1 MMNLLAAASTTPLW
15 VVLGYLVLLLGLGI
29 YSSRFFKGTSR
40 DYFVASRSIGSFLL
54 LMSVFGTTMT
64 GFALVGSTGESFD
77 RGIAV
82 YGAMASWSGLIHSAI
97 FFLVGIR
104 LWAIGKRNGYV
115 TQVQFFRDRFQSPA
129 LGYVLFAML
138 VVLVIPYLLIG
149 IISAGKFVQPTT
161 ATMFD
166 GGWLAEGIPPWLTG
180 LVICGVVL
188 TYVFLGGVRSAAWAN
203 AFQTIVFMV
212 TGIVAFLMISHKIS
226 HDIAGHKEGGLLLNI
241 KNTTEFM
248 EHQPKARR
256 YLVRGVHKEDMK
268 DFREAEQKADTDF
281 YESQQQADPV
291 EEWNEKVKEW
301 GEGINAELENLG
313 SHDKDGD
320 LSISRAEFDGMDADD
335 QKVFA
340 VVMVESSKSSG
351 EYKENAEAL
360 CPDFATFKDELV
372 ALHQAALKE
381 AQADVDDEQFLSQA
395 VRAFVM
401 PAKPAPVDPATKV
414 RGPARAQEPTPAY
427 SDLLFISFLFIP
439 LSVGMFPHVFQHW
452 LTAKS
457 SKSFRLPIIAHPV
470 CIAIVW
476 LPCVLIGVWA
486 AGLHV
491 AAESG
496 TLPEAYNAAFANL
509 DSSNEVLGTMVGMLV
524 QNPLLTGLLMAG
536 VLAAIMSSL
545 DSQFLCLG
553 TMFTN
558 DIFLPLVDEHDYTD
572 RKKVWV
578 ARLFTVTVV
587 VLAYGLSLV
596 LANSSVFSLGIWCFT
611 GFAGLVP
618 LVIAALYWR
627 RVTTAGAFA
636 CVVVTGV
643 LWLVLFKQSDWGATR
658 DFAVFDMLPAAPITL
673 ASATALVI
681 VSFLTKP
688 PSGETLR
695 KFFPPTQRP
704 QSNNPRSSEQ
714 RKPQRD
720 QDRRSNSG
728 NRNRGGNRS
737 RRRGLGPQSS

>member
-64 GFALVGSTGESFD
+64 GFALVGSTGESFE

-161 ATMFD
+161 AMMFD
-166 GGWLAEGIPPWLTG
+166 VGWLAEGIPPWLTG

-203 AFQTIVFMV
+203 AFQAIVFMV

-226 HDIAGHKEGGLLLNI
+226 HDIAGKKGGFLQNIHDATKYVEKQEEARHK
-241 KNTTEFM
+241 
-248 EHQPKARR
+248 
-256 YLVRGVHKEDMK
+256 LVRGIHAQNRVDYQEKKKVYRDELNNYAGALESWGQNTQDRLDSMEEHAGEDK
-268 DFREAEQKADTDF
+268 VFQLSEFKGLEDQQKQVFGLLFVELADGNRT
-281 YESQQQADPV
+281 QQQTA
-291 EEWNEKVKEW
+291 
-301 GEGINAELENLG
+301 
-313 SHDKDGD
+313 
-320 LSISRAEFDGMDADD
+320 LSTF
-335 QKVFA
+335 
-340 VVMVESSKSSG
+340 
-351 EYKENAEAL
+351 
-360 CPDFATFKDELV
+360 PDFNATHVELKKLHDDCLKKAKIDSENDEDF
-372 ALHQAALKE
+372 E
-381 AQADVDDEQFLSQA
+381 AQFEADSLLSLK
-395 VRAFVM
+395 
-401 PAKPAPVDPATKV
+401 KPSKPT
-414 RGPARAQEPTPAY
+414 EPTEP
-427 SDLLFISFLFIP
+427 SDTMPHLVFLTFLFIP

-457 SKSFRLPIIAHPV
+457 AKSFRLSIIAHPI

-486 AGLHV
+486 AGLY
-491 AAESG
+491 AG
-496 TLPEAYNAAFANL
+496 GKLQLPMIPGPDGEMVPN
-509 DSSNEVLGTMVGMLV
+509 SSAVLGTMVSMLV

-545 DSQFLCLG
+545 DSQFICLG

-578 ARLFTVTVV
+578 ARLFTVAVV

-636 CVVVTGV
+636 CVAVTGV

-704 QSNNPRSSEQ
+704 QNNNPRSSEQ
-714 RKPQRD
+714 RKPQRN

-737 RRRGLGPQSS
+737 RR